1 MKKQLILATLVLA
14 VTAVSAIAQ
23 PPAGGPPGGGFGGF
37 GGGRGGGFG
46 GQRGGMFGGAPRELT
61 LANAPLPALVIG
73 FTLTAEQE
81 AAIKVIQDK
90 VVAQA
95 TEARQQ
101 MMQGFQGGNFDPSDR
116 AAMQARMQEMQEK
129 GQQMQQQQ
137 QQAEATASRD
147 IQKLLTP
154 EQANLVTPTIKKWRR
169 YQDAGL
175 DVGLA
180 VSLKL
185 TAEQEAALDAFIKNR
200 PAPGQGRGGPGGA
213 NGRAGGGANG
223 RAGRGGNGAPPPPP
237 AH

>member
-1 MKKQLILATLVLA
+1 MKKQLIFAALALA

-23 PPAGGPPGGGFGGF
+23 PPAGGPPGGGFGGGRGGGW
-37 GGGRGGGFG
+37 GGGRGGG
-46 GQRGGMFGGAPRELT
+46 MFGGGPRELN

-73 FTLTAEQE
+73 FTLTKEQE
-81 AAIKVIQDK
+81 TAIKVIQDK
-90 VVAQA
+90 VRAQA
-95 TEARQQ
+95 DEARQQ

-137 QQAEATASRD
+137 QQAESTASRD

-154 EQANLVTPTIKKWRR
+154 DQANLVTPTIKKWRR

-185 TAEQEAALDAFIKNR
+185 TAEQETALDAFIKNR
-200 PAPGQGRGGPGGA
+200 PAPGQGRGGPGG
-213 NGRAGGGANG
+213 GGGANG
-223 RAGRGGNGAPPPPP
+223 RAGRGGGNGAPPPPP

>member
-1 MKKQLILATLVLA
+1 MKKQIIFATLALA

-37 GGGRGGGFG
+37 GGGRGGFG
-46 GQRGGMFGGAPRELT
+46 GQRGGMFGGAPRELS

-73 FTLTAEQE
+73 FTLTKEQE
-81 AAIKVIQDK
+81 AGIKVIQDK
-90 VVAQA
+90 VAAQA
-95 TEARQQ
+95 AEARQQ

-185 TAEQEAALDAFIKNR
+185 TAEQEVAIDAFIKNR
-200 PAPGQGRGGPGGA
+200 PAPGQGRGGPG
-213 NGRAGGGANG
+213 GGGANG

-237 AH
+237 TH